1 MIQIVPQLKILLAYE
16 AVDFRKGIDGLVGV
30 CRNQLQQ
37 DPFCGTVF
45 LFRNRSATAV
55 KLLVYDGQGF

>member
-30 CRNQLQQ
+30 CRNQLQ
-37 DPFCGTVF
+37 
-45 LFRNRSATAV
+45 L
-55 KLLVYDGQGF
+55 